1 MRGMKSVKLEG
12 QGVWFE
18 KFVLFCFIFLLLIFF
33 AVLVFIY
40 FFCYVWMMVSLRGV
54 CWCKVLIG
62 VSETI
67 ICLSGIR
74 K

>member
-1 MRGMKSVKLEG
+1 VRGMKSVKLEG

-18 KFVLFCFIFLLLIFF
+18 KFVLFCFFIINFFLLYWFS
-33 AVLVFIY
+33 FI